1 MKTTLLAFAALLI
14 ALSTQPLLGAADASP
29 EQVVDTFG
37 KKLRAG
43 SNYYIVPVST
53 YPKGGTF
60 GGLALASIGQMCPLD
75 LVAVKRYQGLPLT
88 FTPID
93 PKKGVVRV
101 SSDLNIQF
109 SAKTKCPQ
117 STVWQLDHFD
127 AKTGQWFVTTGG
139 VLGNPG
145 WQTLRNWF
153 KIEKYDADYK
163 LRYCPTVST
172 YKHLCKDVG
181 LYVDEYGN
189 NRLALSD
196 VPIKVR
202 FHKA

>member
-1 MKTTLLAFAALLI
+1 MKIMLLAFASLI
-14 ALSTQPLLGAADASP
+14 ALSTQPLLGKADASP

-37 KKLRAG
+37 KKLRVG

-53 YPKGGTF
+53 YPKRGTL
-60 GGLALASIGQMCPLD
+60 GGLALASIGLMCPLD
-75 LVAVKRYQGLPLT
+75 VVAVRGYPGLPLT

-145 WQTLRNWF
+145 WQTLRNWL

-163 LRYCPTVST
+163 LRYCPTVCP
-172 YKHLCKDVG
+172 YRHLCKDVG

-202 FHKA
+202 FQKA